1 MRRKI
6 LFVHENP
13 SVLVRLAAHLDSKPG
28 EWEAAY
34 AQNAAEAETC
44 LSEEAC
50 DVVFA
55 GGATESICVTELLDR
70 IAEISPDA
78 VRIVLTNPEDE
89 DGLIRRVSRAHQF
102 LAESCEPE
110 DLHETLQRAS
120 RVRDLLDEPGL
131 KQLIS
136 QIERLPS
143 LPTLYAQIVNEL
155 RSSEPSIARVAR
167 TICDDM
173 SMAAKTIQMVKTISY
188 APRSKINDPMRA
200 SIYLGIDMLKA
211 LVLSARVFAQFERV
225 HVAELTVGSLW
236 EHSLRVATLAQQI
249 ARHEQLEKTEID
261 DAFLSGVLH
270 DVGKLILAMHAPDS
284 YVKACRMAR
293 EDEISIADAERI
305 VFGATHAEVGGYLMA
320 LWGLSDSVVRGIQ
333 FHHEPSRAAI
343 DALDCVTI
351 VHAANAFANG

>member
-1 MRRKI
+1 M
-6 LFVHENP
+6 
-13 SVLVRLAAHLDSKPG
+13 
-28 EWEAAY
+28 
-34 AQNAAEAETC
+34 
-44 LSEEAC
+44 
-50 DVVFA
+50 
-55 GGATESICVTELLDR
+55 
-70 IAEISPDA
+70 
-78 VRIVLTNPEDE
+78 
-89 DGLIRRVSRAHQF
+89 
-102 LAESCEPE
+102 
-110 DLHETLQRAS
+110 HETLERAS

-131 KQLIS
+131 KQLIA

-155 RSSEPSIARVAR
+155 RSSEPSIAHVAR

-173 SMAAKTIQMVKTISY
+173 SMAAKTIQMVNTISY

-211 LVLSARVFAQFERV
+211 LVLSARVFAQFEKV

-236 EHSLRVATLAQQI
+236 EHSLRVATLAQRI
-249 ARHEQLEKTEID
+249 ARHEELEKSEVD

-320 LWGLSDSVVRGIQ
+320 LWGLSESVVRGIQ
-333 FHHEPSRAAI
+333 FHHEPSRAAV

-351 VHAANAFANG
+351 VHAANALANGYTGEEDPDAPGVLPIDPEHFERFGLTDHLRAWCDLGTS